1 VTSVRPTRRPRRS
14 LLGPILAT
22 ARPKQWTKNL
32 LVFAAPAAAGVL
44 THGSDA
50 LRALAAF
57 ALFACASSGTY
68 FLNDAVDVEADRAHP
83 HKRLRPMAAGELGRG
98 VGVATGVGLVCVAVG
113 VSAALSWRLSVILLV
128 YAALQLAYA
137 FRLKHMPVYDLAC
150 VAAGFVLRAIA
161 GGVAVGVPVSEWF
174 LIVAT
179 FGSLLMVTGKR
190 VAEQQE
196 LGAERGRHRPTLEL
210 YSPQFLRMLLAIG
223 AGGAI
228 LAYAEWAL
236 SLQTALRHH
245 ADPIWYQLSIAPMI
259 LALLRYTFLVEQ
271 GHGARPEDLV
281 VSDVSL
287 VVLGVAWAALFVL
300 GVYAS

>member
-1 VTSVRPTRRPRRS
+1 MAPGPTWR
-14 LLGPILAT
+14 LAAPFVLT

-44 THGSDA
+44 THGTSL

-57 ALFACASSGTY
+57 ALFACTSSGLY
-68 FLNDAVDVEADRAHP
+68 FVNDAIDVAADRVHP
-83 HKRLRPMAAGELGRG
+83 VKRLRPMAAGTLTAR
-98 VGVATGVGLVCVAVG
+98 VGLATGAVLICLG
-113 VSAALSWRLSVILLV
+113 CSLAALLTWRLSLILVIYV
-128 YAALQLAYA
+128 ALQLAYA
-137 FRLKHMPVYDLAC
+137 VRLKHMPVYDLAC
-150 VAAGFVLRAIA
+150 VAGGFLLRAIA

-196 LGAERGRHRPTLEL
+196 LGAGGGRHRPTLEM
-210 YSPQFLRMLLAIG
+210 YTPSFLRMVLAIA

-236 SLQTALRHH
+236 SMQTAVRHH
-245 ADPIWYQLSIAPMI
+245 TDPIWYQLSIAPMS
-259 LALLRYTFLVEQ
+259 LALLRYALEVE
-271 GHGARPEDLV
+271 GGRGARPEDLV
-281 VSDVSL
+281 LSDPSL
-287 VVLGVAWAALFVL
+287 VVLGIAWAVLFGL
-300 GVYAS
+300 GVYVH